1 MEYTIGSLPE
11 QPLWPQDCTNS
22 SPKGRLPS
30 GRERTSGVGRT
41 LQAGTGLQAQEPKL
55 TAPEVGGPMDPR
67 TGYLDIDRSRAHV
80 LLVEDDR
87 PLARLLGSYL
97 QEQGYPVT
105 CTYDASEALS
115 LLVRR
120 SPEIIL
126 MDLALPPS
134 NRVEEGIRLMEQ
146 SLRHL
151 PQTKVI
157 VMTGEGTLETA
168 LSCVRSGAEDYL
180 VKPVNPSV
188 LAVVLERALKRQ
200 RIEKLAAALKAEK
213 SAENRLGRIVGRSF
227 LMQRVFDE
235 IRSAAQRDVNVLI
248 LGESGTG
255 KGLVARTIHDLSSRR
270 NGPFVQV
277 NCTALSEGV
286 LESELFGHEKGSF
299 TGAIRDSMGHFE
311 SARGGTLF
319 LDEIGELP
327 SWIQVKLLHA
337 VEEKEIKRIGSNRPI
352 RVDTRILA
360 ATNIDMSA
368 QVKERR
374 FRPDLYYRLSTMKIL
389 LPPLRKRDQDIVLL
403 ADLFLSEHREAKYP
417 GFSLAAYEKLLQ
429 YDWPGNVRELWS
441 VIYRVALKAPPGNW
455 IEPHH
460 LQLDSD
466 PEEMARETPPA
477 SLEEKT
483 KTYERALILTAL
495 SRHKGNVSRTAQ
507 ELRLTRSGLHKKII
521 RFGIRREEYLP

>member
-1 MEYTIGSLPE
+1 
-11 QPLWPQDCTNS
+11 
-22 SPKGRLPS
+22 
-30 GRERTSGVGRT
+30 
-41 LQAGTGLQAQEPKL
+41 
-55 TAPEVGGPMDPR
+55 MDPQ

-87 PLARLLGSYL
+87 SLAGLLGSFL

-105 CTYDASEALS
+105 CTYDAPEALA
-115 LLVRR
+115 LLVQR
-120 SPEIIL
+120 SPEVIV

-168 LSCVRSGAEDYL
+168 LSCVRRGAEDYL
-180 VKPVNPSV
+180 VKPVNPTV

-200 RIEKLAAALKAEK
+200 MVEKLAALLKAEK
-213 SAENRLGRIVGRSF
+213 ISQGRLGRIVGRSF
-227 LMQRVFDE
+227 GMQRVFE
-235 IRSAAQRDVNVLI
+235 QIRSAAQRDVNVLL

-255 KGLVARTIHDLSSRR
+255 KGLVARTIHDLSPRR
-270 NGPFVQV
+270 SGPFVKV

-286 LESELFGHEKGSF
+286 LENELFGHEKGSF
-299 TGAIRDSMGHFE
+299 TGAFRDSIGQFE
-311 SARGGTLF
+311 SAKGGTLF

-327 SWIQVKLLHA
+327 PYIQAKLLHA
-337 VEEKEIKRIGSNRPI
+337 VEDKEIKRIGSNRPI

-360 ATNIDMSA
+360 ATNIDMNA
-368 QVKERR
+368 QVKEKR
-374 FRPDLYYRLSTMKIL
+374 FRTDLYYRLSTMKIV

-403 ADLFLSEHREAKYP
+403 AELFLQEHKEAKYP
-417 GFSLAAYEKLLQ
+417 GFSLEAYQKLLQ

-441 VIYRVALKAPPGNW
+441 VIYRVALKAPPGSL

-460 LQLDSD
+460 LELDSD
-466 PEEMARETPPA
+466 PEDLALETPPA
-477 SLEEKT
+477 GLEDKIR
-483 KTYERALILTAL
+483 TYERALILAAL
-495 SRHKGNVSRTAQ
+495 SRHKGNVSKASK

-521 RFGIRREEYLP
+521 RFKILKEEYLP

>member
-1 MEYTIGSLPE
+1 MEL
-11 QPLWPQDCTNS
+11 QP
-22 SPKGRLPS
+22 
-30 GRERTSGVGRT
+30 
-41 LQAGTGLQAQEPKL
+41 
-55 TAPEVGGPMDPR
+55 
-67 TGYLDIDRSRAHV
+67 GYLEIDRSRAHV

-87 PLARLLGSYL
+87 SLAGLLGSFL

-105 CTYDASEALS
+105 CTHDAPEALA

-120 SPEIIL
+120 SPEVIL

-134 NRVEEGIRLMEQ
+134 NCVEEGIRLMEQ

-168 LSCVRSGAEDYL
+168 LSCVRRGAEDYL

-188 LAVVLERALKRQ
+188 LAVVLDRALKRQ
-200 RIEKLAAALKAEK
+200 RIEKLAAALRAEK
-213 SAENRLGRIVGRSF
+213 TTESRLGRIVGRSF
-227 LMQRVFDE
+227 LMARVFDQ

-255 KGLVARTIHDLSSRR
+255 KGLVARTIHDLSPRR
-270 NGPFVQV
+270 SGPFVQV
-277 NCTALSEGV
+277 NCMALSEGV

-299 TGAIRDSMGHFE
+299 TGAIRDSIGHFE
-311 SARGGTLF
+311 SAKGGTLF

-327 SWIQVKLLHA
+327 PWIQVKLLHA

-360 ATNIDMSA
+360 ATNVDMSA

-374 FRPDLYYRLSTMKIL
+374 FRLDLYYRLSTMKIV
-389 LPPLRKRDQDIVLL
+389 LPPLRKRDQDIALL
-403 ADLFLSEHREAKYP
+403 ADLFLAEHREATYP

-441 VIYRVALKAPPGNW
+441 VIYRVALKAPPGSW

-460 LQLDSD
+460 LELDSD

-483 KTYERALILTAL
+483 RTYERALILAAL
-495 SRHKGNVSRTAQ
+495 SRHKGNVSRTAR
-507 ELRLTRSGLHKKII
+507 ELCLTRSGLHKKII
-521 RFGIRREEYLP
+521 RFRIRREEYLA